1 MAGRALREPYHAK
14 ATTVGN
20 SRALQLEAGL
30 VRAHPELAEGRF
42 DVHVVAPGT
51 FLVVASETSTSTG
64 GRTRGRSHPWRVPRV
79 SSIREMQQNPGLLR
93 PLPVEDVRRLE
104 ELVHSVADTDES
116 LDDDFVMP

>member
-1 MAGRALREPYHAK
+1 MAGRAVREPYHAK

-51 FLVVASETSTSTG
+51 FLVVASETSTSTAAEDEDDPILG
-64 GRTRGRSHPWRVPRV
+64 AFLGFLNQQ
-79 SSIREMQQNPGLLR
+79 MQQNPGLLR
-93 PLPVEDVRRLE
+93 PLLVEDVQRLE
-104 ELVHSVADTDES
+104 ELVHGVADTDES